1 MNSMSNASAADKA
14 DGLFGGRQLVK
25 ALQGKAKSILDSV
38 IPDGKRVALLDF
50 PNNSNVGDSLIWLGE
65 IEYLKQ
71 RGIEPVY
78 VCDIRNL
85 DTAALREALGDNGLI
100 LLSGGGNFGTLWP
113 EVQAFR
119 LRILREF
126 IGTPIVQMPQSLSF
140 DDEAVT
146 RETALAIKEHGD
158 FVLAVRDHTS
168 HRFAA
173 THFECK
179 LFLCPDMAFFIGS
192 IAGATNAPF
201 DRFILARTDHESA
214 QKWFVD
220 APELR
225 AGLKVRNSD
234 WLEQGLA
241 EKILN
246 RLQFHSVGLRRV
258 FDRRNK
264 GLYLIYNALARA
276 RMARGKA
283 LLESGRVVI
292 ADRLHVHILSVLLE
306 KPHVLIDNSYRKVGT
321 FHEAWTNPYRGV
333 TFVGN
338 LREAYA
344 AAATFDQAA
353 GGPGNLALQS

>member
-1 MNSMSNASAADKA
+1 MNAMSNTPAGKAAE
-14 DGLFGGRQLVK
+14 GLYGGKQLVK
-25 ALQGKAKSILDSV
+25 ALQGEAKKILDP
-38 IPDGKRVALLDF
+38 IIAAGKRVALLDF

-113 EVQAFR
+113 EVQDFR

-126 IGTPIVQMPQSLSF
+126 IGVPIVQMPQSLSF
-140 DDEAVT
+140 DDAAVT
-146 RETALAIKEHGD
+146 EETGRAIKAHGD
-158 FVLAVRDHTS
+158 FTLTVRDHAS

-173 THFECK
+173 EHFDCK
-179 LFLCPDMAFFIGS
+179 LFLSPDMAFFIGS
-192 IAGATNAPF
+192 IAAAENAPF

-225 AGLKVRNSD
+225 AGLKVKNSD
-234 WLEQGLA
+234 WLEQGIA

-246 RLQFHSVGLRRV
+246 RMQFHSVGLRRL

-338 LREAYA
+338 LRDAYA
-344 AAATFDQAA
+344 AAASFDTVA

>member
-1 MNSMSNASAADKA
+1 MNSTSNTPAGKTP
-14 DGLFGGRQLVK
+14 DGLYGGKQLVK
-25 ALQGKAKSILDSV
+25 ALQNEAKSVLDAV
-38 IPDGKRVALLDF
+38 IPNGKRVALLDF

-65 IEYLKQ
+65 VEYLKQ

-85 DTAALREALGDNGLI
+85 DIEELRNALGDDGLI

-113 EVQAFR
+113 EVQNFR

-126 IGTPIVQMPQSLSF
+126 IGIPVVQLPQSLCF
-140 DDEAVT
+140 GDEAVAI
-146 RETALAIKEHGD
+146 ETSKAIKAHGN
-158 FVLAVRDHTS
+158 FTLIVRDHVS

-173 THFECK
+173 SHFECK

-192 IAGATNAPF
+192 IAGAEHAPF

-234 WLEQGLA
+234 WLEQGAA

-246 RLQFHSVGLRRV
+246 RLQFHSVGLRKL

-264 GLYLIYNALARA
+264 GLSVIYNALARA
-276 RMARGKA
+276 RLARGKA

-333 TFVGN
+333 TFVSS
-338 LREAYA
+338 LRDAYA
-344 AAATFDQAA
+344 AAASFDHVA
-353 GGPGNLALQS
+353 GGPGSLALQP